1 MDGDALA
8 ALPLS
13 ALADLEGLIPWE
25 YPARVQH
32 IIASLEAVGLRT
44 IGELSLVSMTQFRA
58 RWGELGISLWKR
70 LQGRESQVIS
80 PLEVAEVLYEYGYF
94 DNSIQHLPLLLHPLE
109 QALTRVFARIER
121 LGRFAKSLE
130 LILHCEYSKASH
142 RVAVEPVNPSRDL
155 RLFLDLLAKR
165 LEKIDLLNPVREF
178 EINVYDVPEKIYQMD
193 FFDAVD
199 PNADKWRRL
208 ISFSRQLGVEIG
220 FLQVLPAH
228 FPEESFRFRTDWPS
242 NHRPQDF
249 ILHEQNAIQV
259 RSVYA
264 KSLARTPRPPLIL
277 KKPLPLQ
284 KSQVKTL
291 KIMSSIPCERIDGE
305 WWTDWKDRFRALREK
320 AKLLGRAGA
329 AGTEP
334 AEAGVSVTA
343 EETSTAETKKERPP
357 ARDYYFAVSAEGRWL
372 WIFQEHQSKRFFLHG
387 YFD

>member
-8 ALPLS
+8 PLPLS
-13 ALADLEGLIPWE
+13 ALIDLEGLVPWE
-25 YPARVQH
+25 HPARVQH
-32 IIASLEAVGLRT
+32 IVASLESVGLHS
-44 IGELSLVSMTQFRA
+44 IGELARVSMTQFRA

-80 PLEVAEVLYEYGYF
+80 PLEVTEALYEYGYF
-94 DNSIQHLPLLLHPLE
+94 DTAIEHLPLLLHPLE
-109 QALTRVFARIER
+109 QALTRVFLRMER
-121 LGRFAKSLE
+121 LGRFAKSME
-130 LILHCEYSKASH
+130 LILHCEYSKALH
-142 RVAVEPVNPSRDL
+142 RIPVEPVNPSRDL
-155 RLFLDLLAKR
+155 RLFVDLLAKR
-165 LEKIDLLNPVREF
+165 LEKLDLLNPIREF

-220 FLQVLPAH
+220 FLQTLPAH

-264 KSLARTPRPPLIL
+264 KGLSRTPRPPLIL
-277 KKPLPLQ
+277 KTPLPLH
-284 KSQVKTL
+284 KSQVKAL
-291 KIMSSIPCERIDGE
+291 KIMSSIPCERIEGE

-320 AKLLGRAGA
+320 AKQIAGA
-329 AGTEP
+329 
-334 AEAGVSVTA
+334 TA
-343 EETSTAETKKERPP
+343 TSTAAPPVIEEVKKERPP
-357 ARDYYFAVSAEGRWL
+357 ARDYYFAVSAEGQWL
-372 WIFQEHQSKRFFLHG
+372 WIFQEHRSKRYFLHG